1 MNRPLLATK
10 IASGLSGWHQL
21 QTAQNLNNLSGE
33 DSARSVTAQI
43 INAQGQF
50 LPATS
55 QLPPDW
61 GNTKKRVDLALLGR
75 SLNTVIWYG
84 AIELKWPSSA
94 VHMHQ
99 VRQNIF
105 QDAMR
110 LAFISTNGLR
120 ARFLIVGGESSTIST
135 LFDTQHPNAPDREGR
150 RQAFA
155 RLFSRDLSN
164 PRGFLPS
171 NEWAVSF
178 PQAGDRVPQT
188 TFNGFNGR
196 LKTEL
201 IAHSQSKIGST
212 TVGSVFIWQCSRTR
226 GTAAP
231 NSGQAGL
238 TP

>member
-21 QTAQNLNNLSGE
+21 QTAQNLNKLSGE

-94 VHMHQ
+94 VDMHQ

-135 LFDTQHPNAPDREGR
+135 LFD
-150 RQAFA
+150 
-155 RLFSRDLSN
+155 
-164 PRGFLPS
+164 
-171 NEWAVSF
+171 
-178 PQAGDRVPQT
+178 
-188 TFNGFNGR
+188 
-196 LKTEL
+196 
-201 IAHSQSKIGST
+201 
-212 TVGSVFIWQCSRTR
+212 
-226 GTAAP
+226 
-231 NSGQAGL
+231 
-238 TP
+238 